1 MKFEGLVEGL
11 HSTRT
16 RRRMRRNEIVSS
28 AMSHVHKGFG
38 VVRPSLHGPADL
50 PEFLQKTFNAK
61 PESSSSVENSP
72 PRACRTPA
80 LCFGFMS
87 PPCRLLCPQSPTN
100 HQIEDRYFQR

>member
-16 RRRMRRNEIVSS
+16 RRRMRRKEIVSS

-50 PEFLQKTFNAK
+50 PEFLQRRSTRSQSRHPQWRIVL
-61 PESSSSVENSP
+61 PEHAEHRPYVLG
-72 PRACRTPA
+72 
-80 LCFGFMS
+80 LCHHGAAY
-87 PPCRLLCPQSPTN
+87 CAHNRQPTTK
-100 HQIEDRYFQR
+100 